1 MKLLTAWN
9 AWKEKTVYNWAIH
22 LIVEGGEMNISVTK
36 ESGRVDV
43 AVLHVEGQL
52 DGQSY
57 QDLIIKAKELFNA
70 GSRDFIID
78 LTNLTYI
85 SSAGLVALHSIA
97 LMVKGEEMPDTEHGW
112 SAYRSMGRGSEAGM
126 QAHIK
131 LLNPRDEVRSVLEMV
146 GFDKVFEIFT
156 DLNEAVKSF

>member
-1 MKLLTAWN
+1 
-9 AWKEKTVYNWAIH
+9 
-22 LIVEGGEMNISVTK
+22 MNISVST
-36 ESGRVDV
+36 EAGRVDV
-43 AVLHVEGQL
+43 TVLRVEGQL

-57 QDLIIKAKELFNA
+57 QNLIEKAKELFNA
-70 GSRDFIID
+70 GAHDFLLD
-78 LTNLTYI
+78 LTDLTYI

-97 LMVKGEEMPDTEHGW
+97 LMLKGEEMPDTEHGW

-146 GFDKVFEIFT
+146 GFDRLFEIFN
-156 DLNEAVKSF
+156 DRNEAVKSF